1 MRLINY
7 RRKILEAMAVI
18 ESRSNG
24 QVKALQKL
32 RQKKNRDQENLILIE
47 GKKLLAE
54 ALKSESHFKSI
65 YLSEKFDDQELMV
78 ELKKLKPQVSL
89 FYVSE
94 FVFAAIST
102 MKNPEGVIALITK
115 PLVRAGHYQKIL
127 FLEDLQDPANL
138 GTIIRTADAAGFD
151 AIISSPKTV
160 DFYNEKVLR
169 GSMGSIF
176 HIDLIDSPNLI
187 ESITKFKKA
196 AVTIIGTALEG
207 ENLYDYSFVKESL
220 GIIMG
225 NESRGMSDQAK
236 TLCDHLIKVPILGAA
251 ESLNVATAAAIVL
264 YEIVRQGLKTK

>member
-7 RRKILEAMAVI
+7 LRKTLDAMEI
-18 ESRSNG
+18 ITSRSNG
-24 QVKALQKL
+24 QVKAVQKL
-32 RQKKNRDQENLILIE
+32 RQKKNRDQDNLILIE
-47 GKKLLAE
+47 GKKLLGE
-54 ALKSESHFKSI
+54 AIKNESHFKSI
-65 YLSEKFDDQELMV
+65 YLSEKFEDQGLIA
-78 ELKKLKPQVSL
+78 ELKKQKPQVSL

-102 MKNPEGVIALITK
+102 MKNPEGVIALIKK
-115 PLVRAGHYQKIL
+115 PIARVNQYQKIL

-151 AIISSPKTV
+151 AIISSPRTV

-187 ESITKFKKA
+187 ESIAEFKNA
-196 AVTIIGTALEG
+196 SVTIIGTALEG
-207 ENLYDYSFVKESL
+207 ENLYECRFDKEPL
-220 GIIMG
+220 AIIMG
-225 NESRGMSDQAK
+225 NESRGMSHQAK
-236 TLCDHLIKVPILGAA
+236 VLCDYLLKVPILGSA

-264 YEIVRQGLKTK
+264 YEIVRQGLETK